1 MKTIYIAL
9 VIFLIMIPI
18 HVTSQEK
25 SIEKAITGTWVM
37 DYDQSTQKMN
47 SSSRSHLDSIK
58 KGQRDRI
65 QNSYTGR
72 KDTYSADG
80 SYYRLLADGR
90 DVSGSWQLTNKDSQ
104 IEITGPDGKSKLI
117 VKIESLKDNKMV
129 LRPVVDD
136 DTKLTIPVWYYTK
149 VKS

>member
-9 VIFLIMIPI
+9 VICLIMIPLN
-18 HVTSQEK
+18 VTSQEK
-25 SIEKAITGTWVM
+25 TIQKEIIGTWVM
-37 DYDQSTQKMN
+37 DYNESKQKMN
-47 SSSRSHLDSIK
+47 ISSRSHLDSIK

-65 QNSYTGR
+65 QNSYTDR

-80 SYYRLLADGR
+80 NYYRLLADGR
-90 DVSGSWQLTNKDSQ
+90 DVSGSWQLINKDSQ
-104 IEITGPDGKSKLI
+104 IEITGPDGESKLYLQ
-117 VKIESLKDNKMV
+117 IESLKDNKMM

-136 DTKLTIPVWYYTK
+136 DKKMTIPVWYYTK

>member
-1 MKTIYIAL
+1 MKTIYTAL
-9 VIFLIMIPI
+9 VIFLIMIPLN
-18 HVTSQEK
+18 VTSQERAVQK
-25 SIEKAITGTWVM
+25 KITGTWVM
-37 DYDQSTQKMN
+37 DYNESKQKMN

-58 KGQRDRI
+58 KSRRDRI

-90 DVSGSWQLTNKDSQ
+90 DVSGSWQLIYKDSQ
-104 IEITGPDGKSKLI
+104 IEITGPDGKSKLYLE
-117 VKIESLKDNKMV
+117 IESLKDNKMV

-136 DTKLTIPVWYYTK
+136 DTKMTIPVWYYTK

>member
-9 VIFLIMIPI
+9 VICLIMIPLN
-18 HVTSQEK
+18 VTSQEK
-25 SIEKAITGTWVM
+25 TIQKEIIGTWVM
-37 DYDQSTQKMN
+37 DYNESKQKMN
-47 SSSRSHLDSIK
+47 ISSRSHLDSIK

-65 QNSYTGR
+65 QNSYTDR

-90 DVSGSWQLTNKDSQ
+90 HVSGSWQLINKDSQ
-104 IEITGPDGKSKLI
+104 IEITGPDGESKLYLQ
-117 VKIESLKDNKMV
+117 IESLKDNKMM